1 MIADALRF
9 LWRDSPSDEIS
20 DYQMLVHIFGKI
32 NPACCSNYALNCS
45 GLDQRETI
53 DQNFIESIN
62 MDDYLKSSS
71 SPYYLIFIVNAITET
86 LSNAGF
92 KIE

>member
-1 MIADALRF
+1 
-9 LWRDSPSDEIS
+9 
-20 DYQMLVHIFGKI
+20 MLVHIFGKI

-53 DQNFIESIN
+53 DQNFIELIN
-62 MDDYLKSSS
+62 NDFYMDDYLKSSS